1 MQEKTTPSFV
11 QILIIAIILGM
22 VAGSVGP
29 VFTRASSDRMVC
41 SLIDR
46 LETMRT
52 ALDFYRAYHGG
63 GLPHSDYCPC
73 GFITR

>member
-29 VFTRASSDRMVC
+29 VFTRASSDRMFC

-46 LETMRT
+46 LEAKRT
-52 ALDFYRAYHGG
+52 ALDLCRAYHGG
-63 GLPHSDYCPC
+63 GLLHSDP
-73 GFITR
+73 GHAGL